1 MTKRNQKEVGK
12 IGFTCSC
19 FDLLHAGH
27 IFMLEDSK
35 KQCDYII
42 VGLQTDPTIDR
53 PEEKNKPIQSLEER
67 KIQLEAIKY
76 VDEVI
81 VYETENE
88 LYELLYKLMPNV
100 RILGTD
106 YEHKYF
112 TGIEIE
118 GIDIYFHK
126 RDHDYSTSS
135 LREKITN
142 TK

>member
-1 MTKRNQKEVGK
+1 MGK
-12 IGFTCSC
+12 VGFTCSC

-27 IFMLEDSK
+27 ILMLKDAKE
-35 KQCDYII
+35 QCDKLI

-53 PEEKNKPIQSLEER
+53 PEKNKPIQSLEER
-67 KIQLEAIKY
+67 RIQLEAIKY

-112 TGIEIE
+112 TGIEID

>member
-1 MTKRNQKEVGK
+1 MGRRNHKEVGK

-27 IFMLEDSK
+27 VLMLEDSK
-35 KQCDYII
+35 KQCDYLI

-53 PEEKNKPIQSLEER
+53 PKEKNKPIQSLEER

-81 VYETENE
+81 TYETEND